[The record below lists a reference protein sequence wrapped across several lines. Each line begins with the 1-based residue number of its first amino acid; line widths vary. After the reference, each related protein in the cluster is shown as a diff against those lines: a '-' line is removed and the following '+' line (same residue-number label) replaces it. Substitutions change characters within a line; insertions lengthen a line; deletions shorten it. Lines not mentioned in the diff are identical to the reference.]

1 MRLKIFMKTLWK
13 PKTKLPPI
21 DKKYSVLSSLLLL
34 NFSRSRSVALNTNGD
49 DLISD
54 KAYLI
59 ALLENIHDNHSR
71 TPRLAN
77 KNT

>member
-1 MRLKIFMKTLWK
+1 MRLKMFMNTENKFSYSK
-13 PKTKLPPI
+13 N
-21 DKKYSVLSSLLLL
+21 SVLSSLLLL

-54 KAYLI
+54 QAYLI

-71 TPRLAN
+71 TPRLAF